1 MQDNRQL
8 AVSNCL
14 LAAKLEKMIDDA
26 VEASKRHDIIVMRL
40 ANQIEAQRLQLEE
53 SQQQKTLIARL
64 KALFMTGS

>member
-1 MQDNRQL
+1 MQDNSQL